1 MSKETEN
8 AYKKFGKD
16 LMNVKKNWKKST
28 NNFNKRNAAL
38 EAVKK
43 EAGGY

>member
-16 LMNVKKNWKKST
+16 FFNIKKNWKNASDFKKKNKS
-28 NNFNKRNAAL
+28 AL
-38 EAVKK
+38 AQAMK
-43 EAGGY
+43 EAGM

>member
-16 LMNVKKNWKKST
+16 LANVKKNWNKATSWKKK
-28 NNFNKRNAAL
+28 NKSAL
-38 EAVKK
+38 EQAMK
-43 EAGGY
+43 EAGM

>member
-16 LMNVKKNWKKST
+16 LFNIKKNWKKAT
-28 NNFNKRNAAL
+28 DFKKKNKSAL
-38 EAVKK
+38 EQAMK
-43 EAGGY
+43 EAGM

>member
-1 MSKETEN
+1 MSKEAN
-8 AYKKFGKD
+8 KAYEEFGKN
-16 LMNVKKNWKKST
+16 LANVKKNWKKST
-28 NNFNKRNAAL
+28 NFFKKKNAAL

>member
-16 LMNVKKNWKKST
+16 LINVKKNWKKAT
-28 NNFNKRNAAL
+28 DFKKKNKSDIEKAM
-38 EAVKK
+38 EEV
-43 EAGGY
+43 GW